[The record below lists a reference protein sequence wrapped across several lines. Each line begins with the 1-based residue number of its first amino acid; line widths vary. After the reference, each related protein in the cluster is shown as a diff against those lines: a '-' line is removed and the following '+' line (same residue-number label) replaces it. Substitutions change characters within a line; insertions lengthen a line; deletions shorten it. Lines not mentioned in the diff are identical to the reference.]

1 MMKPS
6 RQSLT
11 FSLMIASIAL
21 LLALQGFW
29 LRVSYERAFFDLR
42 KEANDVFRQTVFTL
56 RDNFLLQHIEPV
68 AAGADT
74 VLQPGALF
82 FSKRIDTLRAERL
95 PAKKDEKG
103 GSIQIFVSS
112 TSARVDSIK
121 AVVKP
126 LAAQI
131 HAGQM
136 GGVSSFM
143 LRFSSDSLSTDTLK
157 THFARALTS
166 AGIEAPFSINHVR
179 FTQPPIDVDPSL
191 NNLMIRNPDLPPDA
205 DGGPFVFGNR
215 LSTDWVRYD
224 PLHRYSTTLT
234 GIRPLLLRE
243 ITPQIL
249 FSVFLTVLTCAA
261 FYLMYRSMRAQQKLM
276 ELKNDFISNI
286 THELKT
292 PVTTVSVALEA
303 LRNFRGLENPKLTEE
318 YLTIAQ
324 GELMRLSILTDKI
337 LKTAIFEN
345 KGVSFEPEPVDL
357 DRLIGQ
363 ILGSMKLLF
372 EKHKAQVSFEKK
384 GSHFVVHG
392 GTLHLTNVIYNL
404 LDNALKYS
412 PDEPRIEVQLNDR
425 ENQIEIVVK
434 DRGIGIP
441 AEFRKKVFEKFFRV
455 PTGDVHN
462 IKGYGLGLSYVD
474 SVVRSHQGKIEVE
487 SGDGPGSLFRITL
500 PKQSLAS

>member
-1 MMKPS
+1 MKPN

-11 FSLMIASIAL
+11 FGLMIASIAL
-21 LLALQGFW
+21 LLALQGLW
-29 LRVSYERAFFDLR
+29 LRTSYERAFFDLR
-42 KEANDVFRQTVFTL
+42 KETNEVFRQTVFAL
-56 RDNFLLQHIEPV
+56 RDSFLLQQIEPV
-68 AAGADT
+68 AGKPDS
-74 VLQPGALF
+74 LMKKGGLF
-82 FSKRIDTLRAERL
+82 FSRRL
-95 PAKKDEKG
+95 EALKGEPQEAKKKG
-103 GSIQIFVSS
+103 AASSVQIFVSS
-112 TSARVDSIK
+112 TSAKIDSIQ
-121 AVVKP
+121 AIVKP
-126 LAAQI
+126 LAAQL
-131 HAGQM
+131 HTGQLN
-136 GGVSSFM
+136 GGNSFI
-143 LRFSSDSLSTDTLK
+143 LRFSTDSLNADTLQV
-157 THFARALTS
+157 HFARALTS
-166 AGIEAPFSINHVR
+166 AGIEVPFLVNHR
-179 FTQPPIDVDPSL
+179 SFTRPPIDVDPAL
-191 NNLMIRNPDLPPDA
+191 NNLMIRNPELLPDA
-205 DGGPFVFGNR
+205 ADVPSVFGNR
-215 LSTDWVRYD
+215 LSTEWVRYD
-224 PLHRYSTTLT
+224 PIHRYSSTLL
-234 GIRPLLLRE
+234 GVRPLVVRQ

-249 FSVFLTVLTCAA
+249 FSIFLTVLTCAA
-261 FYLMYRSMRAQQKLM
+261 FYLMYRSIRAQQKLM

-345 KGVSFEPEPVDL
+345 KGVSFEPEPVNL
-357 DRLIGQ
+357 DQLIAQ

-412 PDEPRIEVQLNDR
+412 PDEPRIEVLLNDR

-434 DRGIGIP
+434 DQGIGIP

-474 SVVRSHQGKIEVE
+474 SVVRSHHGKIEVE